1 VGSAFSKLWVRCN
14 FAGARTLGFR
24 DRKAMF
30 ADAAL
35 PDFPFD
41 FPETAAGEFE
51 AESKAGKS
59 LFRYQRRPPAK
70 RPNFGLLAVAGPHAP
85 AWHVAAASP
94 PREPATEFRPSVCRP
109 ELAAL
114 LRQRT
119 PFAAC
124 SFLAVTLRCPGRGV
138 PKDLCHLFRP
148 RPGDFPMLRSTT
160 AASAVDGKGRRG
172 KGKEVVQALER
183 SPAACPGTCCWED
196 VKLEEPRH
204 LAMRR
209 SRARQRAQNA
219 ANGLAEARPA
229 PPPMPTLRPL
239 IGFATSGCFSNR
251 HGCGAGV
258 GALAAE
264 AFSEI
269 AREQLAAR
277 SPADSISSDCRRITP
292 RQWVLLWARNTTS
305 LVYFPVWARCLP
317 EDTGFG

>member
-1 VGSAFSKLWVRCN
+1 
-14 FAGARTLGFR
+14 
-24 DRKAMF
+24 
-30 ADAAL
+30 
-35 PDFPFD
+35 
-41 FPETAAGEFE
+41 
-51 AESKAGKS
+51 
-59 LFRYQRRPPAK
+59 
-70 RPNFGLLAVAGPHAP
+70 
-85 AWHVAAASP
+85 
-94 PREPATEFRPSVCRP
+94 PATEFRPSVCRP